1 MAEISTQ
8 KFARTDRNTSENQ
21 FPHQRKILA
30 KNRSVNYD
38 ELISTLAQSHENR
51 RAMQAFEW
59 EAVRRGHDVRI
70 QH

>member
-1 MAEISTQ
+1 MAERPTQ
-8 KFARTDRNTSENQ
+8 KFARTDRKISENK

-38 ELISTLAQSHENR
+38 ELISALAQSYENR

-59 EAVRRGHDVRI
+59 EAVRRGPDVRI